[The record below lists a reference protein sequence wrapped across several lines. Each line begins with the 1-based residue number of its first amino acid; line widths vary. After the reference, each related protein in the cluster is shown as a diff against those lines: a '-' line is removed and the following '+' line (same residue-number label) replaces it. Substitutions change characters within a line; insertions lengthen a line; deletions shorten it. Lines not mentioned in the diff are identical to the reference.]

1 MAFSVQKVVFFSS
14 ISFGTVLF
22 HVLFQAIIHFAGI
35 VALLTGKGFL
45 SGVRKHVIL
54 QTTGASGREA
64 TLLTFK
70 GLFSSVFQLVGLEM
84 VRMSA

>member
-1 MAFSVQKVVFFSS
+1 M
-14 ISFGTVLF
+14 LF
-22 HVLFQAIIHFAGI
+22 HVLFQAIIHFTGI

-54 QTTGASGREA
+54 QTTGASGGEA